1 MMSKRV
7 LSIIVALLVFDLG
20 IGGYYWFV
28 VRPQGEEKA
37 QYVER
42 PVEAEGV
49 PEDEEHLQLSAKVKA
64 VKSDSLLLETRG
76 GLKEVA
82 IDERT
87 SFFTFTAAG
96 NVVEGEGIEVVEVGK
111 EVEVVYPKP
120 AKGETPTALSVLVI
134 H

>member
-1 MMSKRV
+1 MSRRV

-20 IGGYYWFV
+20 IGGYYWVV
-28 VRPQGEEKA
+28 VRPQKA
-37 QYVER
+37 NAGYVER

-49 PEDEEHLQLSAKVKA
+49 PEEEEHLQLSAKVKA
-64 VKSDSLLLETRG
+64 VRSDGLLLETKD

-87 SFFTFTAAG
+87 SFFVFTGG
-96 NVVEGEGIEVVEVGK
+96 NVVEGEGIESVEVGK

-120 AKGETPTALSVLVI
+120 AEGEIPTAISVLVKD
-134 H
+134 